1 MLVITITSLEKNKI
15 YIQIW
20 PLAPP
25 QYFCLE
31 KNYICSL
38 YTKIRG

>member
-31 KNYICSL
+31 KKL
-38 YTKIRG
+38 YL